1 MVMISPTNRHK
12 RHSERSID
20 IIVHGATGY
29 TGRRVV
35 RHLVSNHSNLNIA
48 ICGRS
53 KAKLSSVAT
62 EIGWDETKFT
72 SSIFVVED
80 IVQQSS
86 ELISV
91 FSKVKIVIACSG
103 PYRECGLPI
112 LQAAI
117 AAKCDYLDLCGEPQF
132 FDDALLECD
141 REARDVGVLAIH
153 AAAFDCIPAE
163 LGSAL
168 AERELL
174 KKYNDKEVSKVE
186 CAGVEVIHTM
196 QNVSSAN
203 ATTFHAAVDGFYAAS
218 SGQLT
223 ASRKK
228 VKENYPEFKETAPP
242 NRPPDWPKVPETPG
256 FLPGY
261 NEELGLRTMK
271 FVGADASAIKSSW
284 RYLRS
289 RVPNHSRKGK
299 DVLEPRLSVLI
310 GMDIK
315 DSIAALKVLAYGATF
330 STLAR
335 FQWGCNLLHSNPE
348 AFSGGVFTSKGPTE
362 EELEQGGFTTYI
374 TAYGAKHSE
383 SNQQVARV
391 KVTGPEPGYI
401 ATPRLIVA
409 LALTILDAGKGE
421 NDEVKL
427 SFESGVTLPGALFGD
442 CDRAYENIRKEGISF
457 DIVDEFATAAVHSPV

>member
-1 MVMISPTNRHK
+1 M
-12 RHSERSID
+12 
-20 IIVHGATGY
+20 
-29 TGRRVV
+29 
-35 RHLVSNHSNLNIA
+35 
-48 ICGRS
+48 
-53 KAKLSSVAT
+53 
-62 EIGWDETKFT
+62 
-72 SSIFVVED
+72 
-80 IVQQSS
+80 
-86 ELISV
+86 
-91 FSKVKIVIACSG
+91 
-103 PYRECGLPI
+103 
-112 LQAAI
+112 
-117 AAKCDYLDLCGEPQF
+117 AKCDYLDLCGEPQF

-141 REARDVGVLAIH
+141 REARDVGVTAIH
-153 AAAFDCIPAE
+153 ASAFDCVPAE

-174 KKYNDKEVSKVE
+174 KKYNDKEDSKVE

-218 SGQLT
+218 SGQLM

-228 VKENYPEFKETAPP
+228 VKENYPEFKKKQHPP
-242 NRPPDWPKVPETPG
+242 IDLQPKVPETPG

-299 DVLEPRLSVLI
+299 DVPEPRLSVLI
-310 GMDIK
+310 GMDVK
-315 DSIAALKVLAYGATF
+315 DSIAALKVLAYGSTF
-330 STLAR
+330 STFAR
-335 FQWGCNLLHSNPE
+335 LQWGCNLLHSNPE

-362 EELEQGGFTTYI
+362 EELELGGFTTYI

-391 KVTGPEPGYI
+391 KVTAPEPGYI
-401 ATPRLIVA
+401 ATPPLIVA
-409 LALTILDAGKGE
+409 LRIALTILDAGKGE

-457 DIVDEFATAAVHSPV
+457 DIVDEFATADDQSPV